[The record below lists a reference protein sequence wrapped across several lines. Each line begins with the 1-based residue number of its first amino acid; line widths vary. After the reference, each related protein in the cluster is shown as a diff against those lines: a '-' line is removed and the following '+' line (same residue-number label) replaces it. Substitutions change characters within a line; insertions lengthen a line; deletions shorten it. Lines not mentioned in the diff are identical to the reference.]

1 LTILRWSDESVA
13 LDQLRKTNEKSRCCS
28 VFESLDAAMQALG
41 GLAKHRT
48 GFFEQGGWFSTNRD
62 DRTGEVMET
71 VLPFVKGRLPAE
83 IRANRQAPPP
93 LF

>member
-1 LTILRWSDESVA
+1 MQALRLTSCEKQTRKAVA
-13 LDQLRKTNEKSRCCS
+13 AAFL
-28 VFESLDAAMQALG
+28 SLDAAMQALG

-71 VLPFVKGRLPAE
+71 VLPFVKGRLPPDIGAKRE
-83 IRANRQAPPP
+83 APP
-93 LF
+93 LWL